1 MSDFKNIRDFRK
13 NSLIKYPYQ
22 DPTRLSFVM
31 LFDFV
36 DTYNSPLLSKAAED
50 YLEKLAKDNSFYS
63 ERLEALKN
71 FKKALK
77 VINNEMPWFWQSLSG
92 LEKIQQYDTTNPYFG
107 GADAKLTISTL
118 ESINLTVAGLMHL
131 YRTAVFDERKWT
143 YILPPNLRRFR
154 MYVYVTEIR
163 TIQNISK
170 PTLGGIPTKINGD
183 AVEGFPDNFKPSIK
197 IENDNKSI
205 SGQTGRP
212 YFMFGLKY
220 CEFDIASGTSAFADL
235 NKNPESAV
243 GEISISYQGLD
254 KIESRVLNGIIKT
267 DYGNDNLSPAPD
279 SENYS
284 PSSLK
289 DFAKDKINGKIS
301 EIEDRAKDDL
311 KRIAR
316 EKALELKQAA
326 EDATVNRV
334 PSIDNIYQNLVQGVD
349 NAANPTELVRNISA
363 NISENIF
370 DVQGGVTIGDQLG
383 GAAANSLGNV
393 ND

>member
-1 MSDFKNIRDFRK
+1 MSDFKNIKDFRK

-50 YLEKLAKDNSFYS
+50 YLKKLAVNDSFYS
-63 ERLEALKN
+63 ERLEALQN

-77 VINNEMPWFWQSLSG
+77 TINNEMPWFWQSLSG
-92 LEKIQQYDTTNPYFG
+92 LERIQQYDTTNPYFG
-107 GADAKLTISTL
+107 GSDAKLTISTL
-118 ESINLTVAGLMHL
+118 ESINLTVSGLMHL
-131 YRTAVFDERKWT
+131 YRTAVFDERKWN

-170 PTLGGIPTKINGD
+170 PTLGGIPTKVNGD
-183 AVEGFPDNFKPSIK
+183 AIRGFPDNFKPSIS

-205 SGQTGRP
+205 SGQAGRP
-212 YFMFGLKY
+212 FFMFGLKY
-220 CEFDIASGTSAFADL
+220 CEFDIKSGTKIFADL
-235 NKNPESAV
+235 NKSPEIATS
-243 GEISISYQGLD
+243 EIGITYQGLD
-254 KIESRVLNGIIKT
+254 KIESRVLNGIVKT
-267 DYGNDNLSPAPD
+267 KYGNDQLSPAPD

-284 PSSLK
+284 ASSLA

-301 EIEDRAKDDL
+301 EIEERAKDDL

-316 EKALELKQAA
+316 EKTLELKQAA
-326 EDATVNRV
+326 EDATVNRI
-334 PSIDNIYQNLVQGVD
+334 PSIDNIYQNLVQGID
-349 NAANPTELVRNISA
+349 NASNPTALVQNISA

-370 DVQGGVTIGDQLG
+370 DRQGSTIGDQLG
-383 GAAANSLGNV
+383 GAAVNSLGNV

>member
-1 MSDFKNIRDFRK
+1 MSDFKNIKDFRK

-50 YLEKLAKDNSFYS
+50 YLKKLAVNDSFYS
-63 ERLEALKN
+63 ERLEALQN

-77 VINNEMPWFWQSLSG
+77 TINNEMPWFWQSLSG
-92 LEKIQQYDTTNPYFG
+92 LERIQQYDTTNPYFG
-107 GADAKLTISTL
+107 GSDAKLTISTL
-118 ESINLTVAGLMHL
+118 ESINLTVSGLMHL
-131 YRTAVFDERKWT
+131 YRTAVFDERKWN

-170 PTLGGIPTKINGD
+170 PTLGGIPTKVNGD
-183 AVEGFPDNFKPSIK
+183 AISGFPDNFKPSIS

-205 SGQTGRP
+205 SGQAGRP
-212 YFMFGLKY
+212 FFMFGLKY
-220 CEFDIASGTSAFADL
+220 CEFDIKSGTKIFADL
-235 NKNPESAV
+235 NKSPEIATS
-243 GEISISYQGLD
+243 EIGITYQGLD
-254 KIESRVLNGIIKT
+254 KIESRVLNGIVKT
-267 DYGNDNLSPAPD
+267 KYGNDQLSPAPD

-284 PSSLK
+284 ASSLA

-301 EIEDRAKDDL
+301 EIEERAKDDL

-316 EKALELKQAA
+316 EKTLELKQAA
-326 EDATVNRV
+326 EDATVNRI
-334 PSIDNIYQNLVQGVD
+334 PSIDNIYQNLVQGID
-349 NAANPTELVRNISA
+349 NASNPTALVQNISA

-370 DVQGGVTIGDQLG
+370 DRQGSTIGDQLG
-383 GAAANSLGNV
+383 GAAVNSLGNV